1 MLKNEIAFRNH
12 DNGLKVAKTLLDED
26 YVVLLSYEEELLIVN
41 YEWSENGADRND
53 IVFMRRDEY
62 EEELD
67 NHYNVYECPERGLYY
82 QSESNFCANC
92 GADMRASMKRGE

>member
-1 MLKNEIAFRNH
+1 MVKNEIVFRNH
-12 DNGLKVAKTLLDED
+12 DNGLKVAKALLDED
-26 YVVLLSYEEELLIVN
+26 YVVLLSYEEKLLIVN

-67 NHYNVYECPERGLYY
+67 NYYNV
-82 QSESNFCANC
+82 
-92 GADMRASMKRGE
+92 GE

>member
-1 MLKNEIAFRNH
+1 MNEIAFRNH
-12 DNGLKVAKTLLDED
+12 DNALKVAKTLLDED

-62 EEELD
+62 EEEIYL
-67 NHYNVYECPERGLYY
+67 N
-82 QSESNFCANC
+82 SN
-92 GADMRASMKRGE
+92 